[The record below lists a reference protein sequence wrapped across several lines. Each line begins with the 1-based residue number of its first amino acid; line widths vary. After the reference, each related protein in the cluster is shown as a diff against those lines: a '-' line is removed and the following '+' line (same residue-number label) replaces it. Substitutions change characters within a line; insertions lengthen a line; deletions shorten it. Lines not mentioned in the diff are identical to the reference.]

1 MKRIAMV
8 VALLWITGCGEGP
21 KHLSRSD
28 YEHGKNLFD
37 TLRMYENM
45 SKDTLSNQE
54 TLSSLT
60 EIEVRSAELKDE
72 RLKRDLRNYYISV
85 LYKAMACN
93 RRKIAAQHIATG
105 DADPGGNYW
114 NNVEIMASTES
125 SDLGS
130 IIKRCHND
138 AAQYFDANA
147 LNTNTCHDKL
157 VKFEQEYKKTSLVD
171 APN

>member
-1 MKRIAMV
+1 MRRIAMLA
-8 VALLWITGCGEGP
+8 ALLWIAGCGEGP
-21 KHLSRSD
+21 RHLSKFD
-28 YEHGKNLFD
+28 YEHGKDMFD
-37 TLRMYENM
+37 ILRMYEGM
-45 SKDTLSNQE
+45 SKDSLSNQE

-72 RLKRDLRNYYISV
+72 SLKRDLRDYAISV
-85 LYKAMACN
+85 LYKAVACN
-93 RRKIAAQHIATG
+93 RRKLAAQHIATG
-105 DADPGGNYW
+105 DAGSGDINWG
-114 NNVEIMASTES
+114 NVEIMASFEPTLI
-125 SDLGS
+125 DP

-171 APN
+171 AR